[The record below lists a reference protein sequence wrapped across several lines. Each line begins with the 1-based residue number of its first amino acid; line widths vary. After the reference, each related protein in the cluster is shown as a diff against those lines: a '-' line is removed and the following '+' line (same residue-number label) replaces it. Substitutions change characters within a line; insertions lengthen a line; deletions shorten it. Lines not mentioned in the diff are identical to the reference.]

1 MGSMVRPEKGRRKL
15 SFHLRVIQEERNGPE
30 VHIVTPRKE
39 MLTFLEEVA

>member
-30 VHIVTPRKE
+30 EDIVSPGKGV
-39 MLTFLEEVA
+39 LTFLEEVA